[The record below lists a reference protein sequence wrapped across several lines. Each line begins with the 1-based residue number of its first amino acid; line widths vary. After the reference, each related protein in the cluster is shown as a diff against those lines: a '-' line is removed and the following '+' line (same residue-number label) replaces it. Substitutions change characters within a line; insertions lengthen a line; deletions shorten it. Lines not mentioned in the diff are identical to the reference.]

1 MADEEESW
9 CTWTELVTDNAG
21 ARSAV
26 RQSVDDPQGYFTE
39 HEDELAGGRG
49 IEDAEELE
57 GVIPVVEALQD
68 AGELAYLDWE
78 EPADE
83 VVGKLAGLPRV
94 AQSGVDLAPLTDSE
108 DSVEQVAAQANEL
121 LRPAGV
127 VIVVLDEDSDA
138 FPLVAVPVDRADQ
151 VVALGQR
158 LGSDVRVP

>member
-1 MADEEESW
+1 MAEEESW
-9 CTWTELVTDNAG
+9 CTWTELVTDNAQ
-21 ARSAV
+21 ARAAV
-26 RQSVDDPQGYFTE
+26 RQSIDDPQGYFTE

-49 IEDAEELE
+49 MEDVEELR

-68 AGELAYLDWE
+68 AGELAYFDWK

-83 VVGKLAGLPRV
+83 VIGKLKPLPRI
-94 AQSGVDLAPLTDSE
+94 AGSGVDLTPLADSE